1 MRRGARRGK
10 QQLLCVKR
18 SVQLAVLAGNFL
30 LSRAFVVLASLEND
44 EIVSLIAEV
53 VEHLIT
59 GETMQMTTTSEQRLN
74 MQYYMEKT
82 YYKTASL
89 ISNSCKA
96 ISLLTEQTAET
107 STLAYDY
114 GKHL

>member
-1 MRRGARRGK
+1 
-10 QQLLCVKR
+10 
-18 SVQLAVLAGNFL
+18 
-30 LSRAFVVLASLEND
+30 
-44 EIVSLIAEV
+44 
-53 VEHLIT
+53 
-59 GETMQMTTTSEQRLN
+59 